1 MGRYVGLER
10 MENMK
15 ELSYVFMTFAMFLA
29 YSCQEY
35 QTDDEA
41 VPARTGYRKT
51 ITAGVASDAR
61 TRVGFDENNS
71 FYWHNSLYLPRN
83 HRRTLPT
90 AVHDNCHRESFP

>member
-41 VPARTGYRKT
+41 VPARAGYRKT

-71 FYWHNSLYLPRN
+71 FYWHKGDKIGVITSAGFKKM
-83 HRRTLPT
+83 T
-90 AVHDNCHRESFP
+90 VDDS